1 MVLLLPN
8 MKRFIFCFNE
18 KVKFAFDLL
27 SFMRVKLLQHS
38 ALQQDARRDLD
49 LAALQ
54 RSLRQI
60 LIQSRDRNRTLF
72 LQMLIQSADH
82 DSLLNIILQTAQQIR
97 CNDLNLCLPAMVTDR
112 PADRNRVTRCNI
124 DQAKLGVLLECTDR

>member
-60 LIQSRDRNRTLF
+60 LIQSCDRNRTLF

-97 CNDLNLCLPAMVTDR
+97 CNDLNLCLPAMLR
-112 PADRNRVTRCNI
+112 RR
-124 DQAKLGVLLECTDR
+124 K